1 MSNVDVFVEVES
13 YIYFVKES
21 VKIFCISLNNFT
33 LISIFNSFQV
43 NMQELKGSAF

>member
-21 VKIFCISLNNFT
+21 VKIFCVLLFT
-33 LISIFNSFQV
+33 SKFRTNFNSFQV